1 MASQLP
7 HLEPITRLSP
17 RVVRILGGNPGK
29 FTLQGTNTYLIG
41 TGPKRILLDTGEGN
55 KIWPETLATA
65 LKQEG
70 AEIDTVLL
78 SHWHPDHVG
87 GVKDLRAISP
97 HARILKHHPTPEQ
110 QDIDDGQV
118 FHTDGATL
126 RAVHCPGHTTDHMA
140 FVLAEEHALFTG
152 DNVLGHGT
160 AVFEDLAVYLS
171 SLDAMR
177 RQFTGRAYPGHGDVV
192 ADGPAK
198 IDEYLSHRRQRE
210 EEILAVLRE
219 EEGEGGATSRG
230 IVRVVYSGYPEGLWG
245 PAEGGVVQVLKKLEG
260 EGRVVRGEG
269 ERWRVQG
276 RSAL

>member
-41 TGPKRILLDTGEGN
+41 TGSKRILLDTGEGN
-55 KIWPETLATA
+55 RVWTETLAAA
-65 LKQEG
+65 LKQEDV
-70 AEIDTVLL
+70 EVETVLL

-87 GVKDLRAISP
+87 GVKDVLSTSP
-97 HARILKHHPTPEQ
+97 HAKIMKHQPTPEQ
-110 QDIDDGQV
+110 ENIENGQL
-118 FHTDGATL
+118 FKTEGATL
-126 RAVHCPGHTTDHMA
+126 KAFHCPGHTTDHMA
-140 FVLAEEHALFTG
+140 FILVEENAMFTA

-160 AVFEDLAVYLS
+160 AVFEDLATYLH
-171 SLDAMR
+171 SLDSMKQ
-177 RQFTGRAYPGHGDVV
+177 QFAGRAYPGHGDVIE
-192 ADGPAK
+192 DGVGK
-198 IDEYLSHRRQRE
+198 IEEYISHRRQRE
-210 EEILAVLRE
+210 GEILEVLRA
-219 EEGEGGATSRG
+219 EGEGATSMG

-245 PAEGGVVQVLKKLEG
+245 PAEGGVVQVLRKLEG